1 MGSPVAVI
9 ALLLPLVR
17 AAANCDRSPTPI
29 YVYDA
34 DKIDNPWL
42 AHAVDRLTRNLVP
55 SAVAVADPSDACWF
69 LVTSPAAAAGP
80 FADAVALAA
89 EAPLARLAHWG
100 QCGANHAV
108 FMSEHPD
115 EETPSFDVGGA
126 AVLRYALT
134 KRSFRRG
141 RDVQLP
147 VYYPGAEPHRNYA
160 GARRTD
166 ADLDAAAAS
175 TARPLLLGFVGTI
188 PAAGTPYVVPAAPS
202 TFGLRS
208 RVVASCARRGG
219 NGAIRGAHSLS
230 NGVVVAHA
238 DDESDWGGMWSDHY
252 AAVLANSSYAL
263 CPGGAAPYASERLVD
278 AIRAGA
284 APVVVDDGL
293 LVFPFAGLE
302 DADALWAR
310 CAVVATPDLMRYGSR
325 GLLRRLDDERDAGL
339 LPARLEACRSLR
351 DRFLGDADAVVDA
364 AFRALAASAR
374 TCDAP
379 LPPCAALNSGGTCAG
394 EPVDAGRDR
403 VRSKPTY
410 RENERDLVD
419 GLRCLRSNA
428 GPGDRLRELALTV
441 AVAEEFILVAAP
453 RLAANEYDV
462 ATRLHEELEK
472 NASVAVPPWASRAAG
487 WSHYVLGMLD
497 EQDGLVLDARDHYDA
512 ADRLGVARA
521 SRHGIQI
528 RDLLAAEPVLLG
540 VETRSWL
547 LKEMATGW
555 RLCGAV
561 ACGVSLG
568 DPFEGDHATVY
579 LTTHASN
586 GFPVDFPYVDRPRHA
601 NAVVAAYENSAAPGY
616 ATEKLFQ
623 VRPGGKII
631 HEPAPIFLYRRYNE
645 SRHWR
650 DLEVLTPAAEERV
663 VSPVEARPSRRGR
676 GRLRR
681 LPRGRLRRRPRLPR
695 RGAGGL
701 VRRRARRA
709 AAGRARSRAGSS
721 GAERAASAA
730 RFHVVASAAPGDSC
744 GAVAGDAGCR
754 ARGYYVDVGFNDAR
768 SRTHALDVDR
778 GWRGLCVDPEP
789 EAVGARACA
798 VARVA
803 AGAADRAF
811 AAYARYLGDDGAP
824 TGSLNGTRGRPAL
837 FRKKVRTATLGA
849 LLDGAAA
856 PPIID
861 HLHVDTAGSEAEVLR
876 GFPHH
881 ARCARRVSVSAAAPK
896 SQRRV
901 HVFLEAHGYVF
912 EGTDRGCD
920 VFYGD
925 CGAFAPSEGA
935 PLLALKSPRPGD
947 ERGQS
952 VKVALSADLTAAPE
966 VRRDPDAYDVCFD
979 CGFGKSCHGLRGGL
993 VLPRCDAR
1001 ELGDGLG
1008 RVDAWVERRE
1018 GSRVGPKVWAWLWD
1032 DAATALEA
1040 LRNKTPQNHGRVRLH
1055 LGVAHEHLGD
1065 GLRARSSAQPRR
1077 SASPAPPR
1085 ASPRSSTAA
1094 PRRRGPPAPRRR
1106 PGACASR
1113 STAGPWTSEDDGVD
1127 FEARFGRDRVVA
1139 VAADVAAC
1147 ARRRDALVQKA
1158 GLDDGLARVR
1168 RGRRALVVRPGDV
1181 DGPDLREELG
1191 IAANATVFGR
1201 HGGVHTFSIDFVK
1214 AVVEARAAARPDVV
1228 FLFMNTAPFG
1238 APQPNVRFIPGTAD
1252 PDRVAAFVRTCDA
1265 MLHARRRAFGLA
1277 VADFARHDR
1286 PVLTFDSPDP
1296 SYARFH
1302 LSVLQRRAIPYR
1314 DARSLE
1320 KALDAFD
1327 RDAARRLP
1335 RGYWN
1340 AYHPAFGPAAV
1351 MDAFDRVFLADGPGE
1366 TFRRP
1371 PPANDEGL
1379 PAAAAYLA
1387 AG

>member
-1 MGSPVAVI
+1 MKVETASPV
-9 ALLLPLVR
+9 R
-17 AAANCDRSPTPI
+17 RSP
-29 YVYDA
+29 
-34 DKIDNPWL
+34 
-42 AHAVDRLTRNLVP
+42 
-55 SAVAVADPSDACWF
+55 
-69 LVTSPAAAAGP
+69 
-80 FADAVALAA
+80 
-89 EAPLARLAHWG
+89 
-100 QCGANHAV
+100 
-108 FMSEHPD
+108 
-115 EETPSFDVGGA
+115 
-126 AVLRYALT
+126 
-134 KRSFRRG
+134 
-141 RDVQLP
+141 
-147 VYYPGAEPHRNYA
+147 
-160 GARRTD
+160 
-166 ADLDAAAAS
+166 
-175 TARPLLLGFVGTI
+175 
-188 PAAGTPYVVPAAPS
+188 
-202 TFGLRS
+202 
-208 RVVASCARRGG
+208 
-219 NGAIRGAHSLS
+219 GAHSLS

-351 DRFLGDADAVVDA
+351 TASGDGRRRRRGLP
-364 AFRALAASAR
+364 RAR
-374 TCDAP
+374 
-379 LPPCAALNSGGTCAG
+379 G
-394 EPVDAGRDR
+394 PVDAGRDR

-521 SRHGIQI
+521 SRHGIPI

-601 NAVVAAYENSAAPGY
+601 NAVVFMEHDARFFPDGGFEKSLEAFRGEADVTLGFAPGAPLAGVPHLPLSYVTDPPGAFATPPVDFDRKAKHVLWVSSQCDPKFARDRLERVDALRAALGPLFASHGACRPTATMEATFPECASLPTDARSGGAATVDDDPRRRCAYRKSAFVAARVAAYENSAAPGY
-616 ATEKLFQ
+616 ATERLFQ
-623 VRPGGKII
+623 VLAEGSVPVYWGAPDARALLPAPAAAVMAHVAAYLAHALANRTVYDFHLHWRSLPPNLWAPGFRRALDHAKPSVFCAACAFAAATRRKYAAPEPSPTPDAELDDLMSWRPARSPGSVFKEEDFNSSRCARVRPGGKII

-663 VSPVEARPSRRGR
+663 VSP
-676 GRLRR
+676 
-681 LPRGRLRRRPRLPR
+681 
-695 RGAGGL
+695 
-701 VRRRARRA
+701 
-709 AAGRARSRAGSS
+709 
-721 GAERAASAA
+721 
-730 RFHVVASAAPGDSC
+730 
-744 GAVAGDAGCR
+744 
-754 ARGYYVDVGFNDAR
+754 
-768 SRTHALDVDR
+768 
-778 GWRGLCVDPEP
+778 
-789 EAVGARACA
+789 
-798 VARVA
+798 
-803 AGAADRAF
+803 
-811 AAYARYLGDDGAP
+811 
-824 TGSLNGTRGRPAL
+824 
-837 FRKKVRTATLGA
+837 VRTATLGA

-881 ARCARRVSVSAAAPK
+881 ARCARRVSVSAAAAPK

-901 HVFLEAHGYVF
+901 HVFLEAHGYVV

-1008 RVDAWVERRE
+1008 RVDATTAACASTWASRTSTSAAARRE
-1018 GSRVGPKVWAWLWD
+1018 FS
-1032 DAATALEA
+1032 AAAALGEPGAAARLAA
-1040 LRNKTPQNHGRVRLH
+1040 LLERG
-1055 LGVAHEHLGD
+1055 A
-1065 GLRARSSAQPRR
+1065 
-1077 SASPAPPR
+1077 
-1085 ASPRSSTAA
+1085 AA
-1094 PRRRGPPAPRRR
+1094 PRSACAAEAPR
-1106 PGACASR
+1106 ACASR
-1113 STAGPWTSEDDGVD
+1113 STAGPWTSEGDGVD
-1127 FEARFGRDRVVA
+1127 VRRADLALAMGLVDSVLVLHDASVPPLPAILAKFEARFGRDRVVG
-1139 VAADVAAC
+1139 VAAGDVDGVL
-1147 ARRRDALVQKA
+1147 ARDGATHFYVQKA
-1158 GLDDGLARVR
+1158 GLDDGLVSAVARTLVHCVFFATQAHGDVYARVSDHVPVD
-1168 RGRRALVVRPGDV
+1168 GPASAPKSPASAAAVVPLVVRPGDV

-1201 HGGVHTFSIDFVK
+1201 HGGLHTFSIDFVK

-1238 APQPNVRFIPGTAD
+1238 APIPNVRFIPGTAD

-1265 MLHARRRAFGLA
+1265 MLHARAEGETFGLA

-1351 MDAFDRVFLADGPGE
+1351 MDAFERVFLADGPGE

-1371 PPANDEGL
+1371 PPANDGRP

>member
-1 MGSPVAVI
+1 MPAGS
-9 ALLLPLVR
+9 
-17 AAANCDRSPTPI
+17 S
-29 YVYDA
+29 
-34 DKIDNPWL
+34 
-42 AHAVDRLTRNLVP
+42 
-55 SAVAVADPSDACWF
+55 
-69 LVTSPAAAAGP
+69 
-80 FADAVALAA
+80 
-89 EAPLARLAHWG
+89 
-100 QCGANHAV
+100 
-108 FMSEHPD
+108 
-115 EETPSFDVGGA
+115 SFDVGGA

-166 ADLDAAAAS
+166 ADLGAA
-175 TARPLLLGFVGTI
+175 R
-188 PAAGTPYVVPAAPS
+188 
-202 TFGLRS
+202 
-208 RVVASCARRGG
+208 
-219 NGAIRGAHSLS
+219 AHSLS

-394 EPVDAGRDR
+394 EPVDA
-403 VRSKPTY
+403 
-410 RENERDLVD
+410 
-419 GLRCLRSNA
+419 A
-428 GPGDRLRELALTV
+428 
-441 AVAEEFILVAAP
+441 
-453 RLAANEYDV
+453 
-462 ATRLHEELEK
+462 ATRPIE
-472 NASVAVPPWASRAAG
+472 ADAAG

-601 NAVVAAYENSAAPGY
+601 NAVVFMEHDARFFPDGGFEKSLEAFRDDADVTLGFAPGAPLAGVPHLPLSYVTDPPGAFATPPVDFDRKAKHVLWVSSQCDPKFARDRLERVDALRAALGPLFASHGACRPTATMEATFPECASLPTDARSGGAATVDDDPRRRCAYRKSAFVAARVAAYENSAAPGY

-623 VRPGGKII
+623 VLAEGSVPVYWGAPDARALLPAPAAAVMVRPGGKII

-663 VSPVEARPSRRGR
+663 VSPVEARAAVARARR

-701 VRRRARRA
+701 RGARRLLRRRRR
-709 AAGRARSRAGSS
+709 RR
-721 GAERAASAA
+721 
-730 RFHVVASAAPGDSC
+730 
-744 GAVAGDAGCR
+744 GCR

-881 ARCARRVSVSAAAPK
+881 ARCARRVSVSAAAAPK

-952 VKVALSADLTAAPE
+952 VKVALSADLAAAPE

-1040 LRNKTPQNHGRVRLH
+1040 LRNKTPANHGRVRLH

-1065 GLRARSSAQPRR
+1065 GLSGAAEFGAAAALGEPGAAARLAALLDRG
-1077 SASPAPPR
+1077 A
-1085 ASPRSSTAA
+1085 AA
-1094 PRRRGPPAPRRR
+1094 PRSACAAEAPRGVRLAVHC
-1106 PGACASR
+1106 GALDERGTTVSTYDYADLALAMGLVDSVLVLHDASVPPLP
-1113 STAGPWTSEDDGVD
+1113 AILAK

-1139 VAADVAAC
+1139 VAAADVDGVL
-1147 ARRRDALVQKA
+1147 ARDGATHFYVQKA
-1158 GLDDGLARVR
+1158 GVDDGLVSAVARTLVHCVFVATQAHGDVYARVSDHVPVD
-1168 RGRRALVVRPGDV
+1168 GPASAAAVVPLVVRPGDV

-1265 MLHARRRAFGLA
+1265 MLHARAEGETFGLA